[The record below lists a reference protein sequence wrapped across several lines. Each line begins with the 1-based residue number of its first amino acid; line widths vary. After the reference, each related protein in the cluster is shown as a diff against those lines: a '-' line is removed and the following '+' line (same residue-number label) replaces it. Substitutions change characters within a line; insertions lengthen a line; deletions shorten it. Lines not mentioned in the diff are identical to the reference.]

1 MGRWL
6 GLKNFDRRNVRYWI
20 DQGVFPAPV
29 ASVEGVISL
38 YKNNGDLDLGFIN
51 IGKRMRVPT
60 ELTFEDIKMA
70 KKAILEK
77 IKSENIDQLF
87 LFVSISFS

>member
-1 MGRWL
+1 
-6 GLKNFDRRNVRYWI
+6 
-20 DQGVFPAPV
+20 
-29 ASVEGVISL
+29 
-38 YKNNGDLDLGFIN
+38 
-51 IGKRMRVPT
+51 MRVPT

-87 LFVSISFS
+87 NVIKDNK